1 MEYQKIIDL
10 LDRTSNQWS
19 KFRTKNWIEIND
31 QSRGVDNTNS
41 HIRFTI
47 SLLKSS
53 LCDYSDACIHVKGTI
68 TIIGAG
74 ADAAAGQIDERNKGV
89 ILTNCAQF
97 INCKSEINNTETD
110 NEKDTDKL
118 IPMYNLLECSD
129 SYSNTSRSLWQY
141 SKGEPSDNLA
151 DSKSFKSKVKITG
164 NSPADGSTKDVERI
178 VSLEYLSNFRKTL
191 EMPLINCE
199 DNITLT
205 WSSTCVITNSTGEE
219 KFAMTDTK
227 LYVLVVTLSTQGN
240 TKFLQQLK
248 SGFKRTINWDE

>member
-1 MEYQKIIDL
+1 M
-10 LDRTSNQWS
+10 
-19 KFRTKNWIEIND
+19 
-31 QSRGVDNTNS
+31 
-41 HIRFTI
+41 
-47 SLLKSS
+47 LKSS

-68 TIIGAG
+68 TITGAG
-74 ADAAAGQIDERNKGV
+74 ADAAAGQVDARNKGV

-97 INCKSEINNTETD
+97 IICKSEINNAETD

-118 IPMYNLLECSD
+118 MPMYNLLECSD

-141 SKGEPSDNLA
+141 YKGEPSDNLA
-151 DSKSFKSKVKITG
+151 DSKSFKSKLKITG
-164 NSPADGSTKDVERI
+164 NSPADGSTKDVEII
-178 VSLEYLSNFRKTL
+178 VSLEYLSNFRRTL

-205 WSSTCVITNSTGEE
+205 WSSTCVITNSTGEG

-248 SGFKRTINWDE
+248 SGFKRTINWDK